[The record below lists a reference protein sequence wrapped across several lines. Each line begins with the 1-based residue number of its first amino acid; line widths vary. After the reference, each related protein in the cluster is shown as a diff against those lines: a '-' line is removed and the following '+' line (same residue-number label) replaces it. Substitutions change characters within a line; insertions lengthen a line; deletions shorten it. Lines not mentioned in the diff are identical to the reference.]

1 MFPLITLRLTF
12 RALQD
17 MSFPLYSGSA
27 LRGIFGK
34 SLRRVSCLSKK
45 SDCSGCAALLTCPY
59 ASIFENGYIASK
71 NGEERT
77 NPYVIEPMP
86 MGEKN
91 IRQNDLFSFHHT
103 LFGSAVEKMSYVLLA
118 WAKTGNMGFTKERT
132 QARLICVHQVFP
144 DGEERLLHDFENQDA
159 ETYEPL
165 YDFSI
170 PAEKETNTVNICLR
184 TPMRL
189 QRNGHPISAEKLTA
203 YDFLISVVR
212 RQQILAKQHILTYP
226 AIDFNELR
234 PFIETAKI
242 RDSALHW
249 FDWFRYSSRQKTKI
263 ALGGIMGTFTLQ
275 GDLTKLYPYLVMG
288 EYFHV
293 GKSTVL
299 GMGKYRIEHISEPKK

>member
-34 SLRRVSCLSKK
+34 SLRRVSCLAQK
-45 SDCSGCAALLTCPY
+45 SDCSDCAALLTCPY

-71 NGEERT
+71 NGEEKT
-77 NPYVIEPMP
+77 NPYVIEPMT

-91 IRQNDLFSFHHT
+91 IRQNDLFSFHHI

-132 QARLICVHQVFP
+132 QARLIRVHQVFP
-144 DGEERLLHDFENQDA
+144 NGEERILHDFENS
-159 ETYEPL
+159 ETETSAARTSFTFPK
-165 YDFSI
+165 
-170 PAEKETNTVNICLR
+170 EKETKALKIILK

-189 QRNGHPISAEKLTA
+189 QHQGHPVAQTDLTA
-203 YDFLISVVR
+203 RDFLIALIR
-212 RQQILAKQHILTYP
+212 RQQNLAKQHIFDYP
-226 AIDFNELR
+226 DIDFEELR
-234 PFIETAKI
+234 PLINTAVIKNA
-242 RDSALHW
+242 DLHW
-249 FDWFRYSSRQKTKI
+249 FDWSRYSSRQRTKI
-263 ALGGIMGTFTLQ
+263 ALGGIMGSFILY
-275 GDLTKLYPYLVMG
+275 GNLTKLYPYLVMG